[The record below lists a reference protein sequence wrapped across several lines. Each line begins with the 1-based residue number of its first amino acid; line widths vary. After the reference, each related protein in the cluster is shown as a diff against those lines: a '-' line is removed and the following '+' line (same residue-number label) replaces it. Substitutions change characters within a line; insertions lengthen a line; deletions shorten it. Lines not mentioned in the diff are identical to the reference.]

1 MSVDEDELLEEIED
15 RIDDHV
21 NNPFHRGH
29 CADCTHTNEGENPLC
44 GDRIRMEL
52 KVDDQGTMKEV
63 YFDGRGCRISQA
75 AASMLVERFNG
86 RSVEEVKQFTANDM
100 LKLFGARLTPNRQ
113 KCVLLSWRVLQAA
126 VYSPVGSAG
135 NGKPGE
141 ASGEP
146 AKPVFA
152 RAEFGPAASQ
162 GNGSA
167 RGAAPKFLAPA
178 DFQLDT
184 AKLRADFPILS
195 RKIHGDKPLVYLDN
209 AATSQKPR
217 QVIQTMVE
225 AYENDYGNI
234 HRGIHT
240 LAERATELFE
250 QARCK
255 VCQFLGASSPGEII
269 FTSGATAAINLV
281 ARSWGDAHLR
291 PGDEILVTEMEHH
304 SNLVPWHQLAQRTG
318 AAIRWIPLTDDG
330 RLAMD
335 AIDRV
340 LGPRTRLVAVTAV
353 SNVLGTINPVE
364 EIIRRAHEVG
374 AVVLVDGAQSVPHQ
388 KTNVAAMDCD
398 FLALSGH
405 KMLGPSG
412 IGVLYGKRELL
423 ERMPPFLGG
432 GGMIRSVW
440 VDRFEPAGV
449 GDADDPHPA
458 RFEAG
463 TPPIV
468 PAIGLAAAIDYLQS
482 VGLDAIHKHEQT
494 LTHRA
499 HRLLEGISG
508 LRILGPEPAAK
519 AGIVSFVLADSQGRP
534 IHGHDVA
541 EYLDRRGIA
550 VRASHHCAEPLHR
563 RYGLD
568 ATVRASFYFYNT
580 PEEIDLLAETLVQLQ
595 HAFSK
600 RK

>member
-1 MSVDEDELLEEIED
+1 MSIEQDELLEELED

-21 NNPFHRGH
+21 NDPYHRGH
-29 CADCTHTNEGENPLC
+29 CSDCTHAHEGENPLC

-75 AASMLVERFNG
+75 AASMLVERFDG

-113 KCVLLSWRVLQAA
+113 KCCLLSWRVLQAA
-126 VYSPVGSAG
+126 VYSPVDSPG
-135 NGKPGE
+135 NG
-141 ASGEP
+141 SR
-146 AKPVFA
+146 VNDSRA
-152 RAEFGPAASQ
+152 RAEPGPTSIPGGVGGASRAALPAAD
-162 GNGSA
+162 
-167 RGAAPKFLAPA
+167 FL
-178 DFQLDT
+178 LET
-184 AKLRADFPILS
+184 AKWRADFPILS
-195 RKIHGDKPLVYLDN
+195 QKVHGGTPLVYLDN
-209 AATSQKPR
+209 AASSQRPR
-217 QVIQTMVE
+217 QVIQAMVE
-225 AYENDYGNI
+225 AYEKDYANI

-255 VCQFLGASSPGEII
+255 VCQFLGASSPREIV
-269 FTSGATAAINLV
+269 FTSGATASINLV
-281 ARSWGDAHLR
+281 ARSWGDANLR

-304 SNLVPWHQLAQRTG
+304 SNLVPWHQAAQRTG
-318 AAIRWIPLTDDG
+318 AVIRWIPLTDDG
-330 RLAMD
+330 RLDMD
-335 AIDRV
+335 AMDRV

-388 KTNVAAMDCD
+388 KTNVAALDCD

-405 KMLGPSG
+405 KMLGPTG
-412 IGVLYGKRELL
+412 IGVLYGKGDLL
-423 ERMPPFLGG
+423 DRMPPFLGG

-449 GDADDPHPA
+449 GDPEDPRPS

-468 PAIGLAAAIDYLQS
+468 PALGLAAAIDYLQS
-482 VGLDAIHKHEQT
+482 VGLDAIHAHERT
-494 LTHRA
+494 LTVRA
-499 HRLLEGISG
+499 HRLLEAIPG
-508 LRILGPEPAAK
+508 LRILGPEPTAK
-519 AGIVSFVLADSQGRP
+519 AGIVSFVLADPQGRP

-541 EYLDRRGIA
+541 EHLDRRGIA

-580 PEEIDLLAETLVQLQ
+580 PEEIDLLAESLVRIQ
-595 HAFSK
+595 HASQK

>member
-1 MSVDEDELLEEIED
+1 MPTEQEDLLEELED

-21 NNPFHRGH
+21 NDPYHRGH
-29 CADCTHTNEGENPLC
+29 CSDCTHAHEGENPLC

-52 KVDDQGTMKEV
+52 KVDEHGTMKEV
-63 YFDGRGCRISQA
+63 WFDGRGCRISQA
-75 AASMLVERFNG
+75 AASMLVERFDG
-86 RSVEEVKQFTANDM
+86 RSVEEVKQFSAEDM

-126 VYSPVGSAG
+126 VYSPVGAASSG
-135 NGKPGE
+135 GE
-141 ASGEP
+141 ANTIANDSSQSVAGKDEEKTLLRVADGEP
-146 AKPVFA
+146 SGGEAHMT
-152 RAEFGPAASQ
+152 AEI
-162 GNGSA
+162 
-167 RGAAPKFLAPA
+167 L
-178 DFQLDT
+178 LDT
-184 AKLRADFPILS
+184 ANLRADFPILT
-195 RKIHGDKPLVYLDN
+195 RKVHGDKPLVYLDS
-209 AATSQKPR
+209 AASSQRPR
-217 QVIQTMVE
+217 QVIQAMVE
-225 AYENDYGNI
+225 AYENDYANI

-250 QARCK
+250 QARCR
-255 VCQFLGASSPGEII
+255 VCQFLGAASPREII
-269 FTSGATAAINLV
+269 FTSGATASINLV
-281 ARSWGDAHLR
+281 ARSWGDANLR
-291 PGDEILVTEMEHH
+291 PGDEIVVTEMEHH

-318 AAIRWIPLTDDG
+318 AVIRWIPLTDDG
-330 RLAMD
+330 RLD
-335 AIDRV
+335 LSVLDHL
-340 LGPRTRLVAVTAV
+340 LGPRSRLVAVTAV

-364 EIIRRAHEVG
+364 EIVRRAHEVG

-388 KTNVAAMDCD
+388 RTNVAALDCD
-398 FLALSGH
+398 FLAFSGH

-412 IGVLYGKRELL
+412 IGVLYGKAELL

-449 GDADDPHPA
+449 GDAVDPHPA

-468 PAIGLAAAIDYLQS
+468 PAIGLAAAIDYLHS
-482 VGLDAIHKHEQT
+482 VGLDAIHQHERT
-494 LTHRA
+494 LTLRA
-499 HRLLEGISG
+499 HRLLGSLPG
-508 LRILGPEPAAK
+508 LRILGPDPSAK
-519 AGIVSFVLADSQGRP
+519 AGIVSFVLADPQGRP

-541 EYLDRRGIA
+541 EYLDRCGIA

-568 ATVRASFYFYNT
+568 ASIRASFYLYNT
-580 PEEIDLLAETLVQLQ
+580 PEEIELLAEKLLEMQ
-595 HAFSK
+595 HAFQK